1 MTCFVLFSDLKGR
14 GNDLSEAMVFHSAG
28 AVDKG
33 VNLDRVCLSICQAFL
48 SYVGFNAP
56 TTRVWLLT
64 VYPWR
69 RSFAQVITGIST
81 Q

>member
-33 VNLDRVCLSICQAFL
+33 SILTRSAFPSVRHSSVIKESTL
-48 SYVGFNAP
+48 LFAFDITKMGVGGP
-56 TTRVWLLT
+56 
-64 VYPWR
+64 
-69 RSFAQVITGIST
+69 
-81 Q
+81 